1 MRFTSMLV
9 AITVILFSRFA
20 FAESVD
26 DLKKNLAID
35 QRKLVVME
43 NMSLLDE
50 EAAKFWPAFRE
61 FQENLYDLD
70 TQHFRLVSF
79 YLKKYK
85 DKSLTD
91 EEAAKMIEAYFSV
104 LENRRKLV
112 RDFAFVLE
120 AEEMLPV
127 KKIFRYLQIQQNIDA
142 AEQYEISQKVP
153 LLE

>member
-1 MRFTSMLV
+1 MRFIPILV
-9 AITVILFSRFA
+9 AITLLLSSAFA
-20 FAESVD
+20 FAENVD
-26 DLKKNLAID
+26 DLKRNLAID

-43 NMSLLDE
+43 NMTLSDE
-50 EAAKFWPAFRE
+50 EAGKFWPVFRD
-61 FQENLYDLD
+61 FQENLYNLD
-70 TQHFRLVSF
+70 TQNFRLISF

-91 EEAAKMIEAYFSV
+91 EEATRMIEAYFTTY
-104 LENRRKLV
+104 ENRRRLV
-112 RDFAFVLE
+112 KDFAFVLE
-120 AEEMLPV
+120 LEKILPV